1 MKHQGSWDIV
11 DQQSAEKKSRRS
23 KSEDSYRHHEGPF
36 DVEDSL
42 PGHLKELR
50 RTLTR
55 LRETAKQA
63 RRNLDQVRRLA
74 YDADL
79 IQIGIQ
85 QLVGER
91 MLETDSDFKKSNH
104 YSLFV

>member
-1 MKHQGSWDIV
+1 LGTP
-11 DQQSAEKKSRRS
+11 DQQRKNPEKS
-23 KSEDSYRHHEGPF
+23 KSEDSKRHLEGPF

-85 QLVGER
+85 QLVGVR
-91 MLETDSDFKKSNH
+91 NMETDPDGIKRG
-104 YSLFV
+104 

>member
-1 MKHQGSWDIV
+1 V
-11 DQQSAEKKSRRS
+11 DPEPAEKKSRKS
-23 KSEDSYRHHEGPF
+23 KSEDSKRHLEWPF

-85 QLVGER
+85 GWWKRIQME
-91 MLETDSDFKKSNH
+91 
-104 YSLFV
+104 